1 MLMWLSEQLLALDS
15 GFAVFQYL
23 TLRGILAA
31 CTALAISMV
40 VGPLVI
46 ERLNELQIGQ
56 TIRAEGPESH
66 LQKAGTPTMGGALI
80 LVTVLGS
87 TLLWADLSSRYV
99 WVAVFTTVAFG
110 AIGWVDDYRKVVR
123 RDTRGLPA
131 RWKYLWQS
139 VFAFG
144 VTLYLFDSAI
154 LFEETTLYV
163 PFFKDVALNMGW
175 WFVPSVTSWSWAP
188 ATRSI

>member
-1 MLMWLSEQLLALDS
+1 MLLWLSVQLLSIDS
-15 GFAVFQYL
+15 GFVLFHYL

-40 VGPLVI
+40 VGPFVI

-87 TLLWADLSSRYV
+87 PLLWADLSSRYV

-144 VTLYLFDSAI
+144 VPL
-154 LFEETTLYV
+154 
-163 PFFKDVALNMGW
+163 
-175 WFVPSVTSWSWAP
+175 
-188 ATRSI
+188 